1 MSQRVALAPI
11 RDSSLN
17 KRSPRRSPYK
27 AQRSHT
33 VPFIPLT
40 PTDSQYKH
48 HLTAQ
53 SVAPLSATPVPLQH
67 LHLTPNSTS
76 ASPPSFVDS
85 SDCIDKSAAAGL
97 AATKLR
103 LNLQLA
109 VYKLQKR
116 GVINSKGKPNQRLP
130 ALKSFAS
137 SASANV
143 NLQQVFSSSA
153 SPTSLNSA
161 VPASKPSSRRAKPT
175 LSATAYD
182 KNLLLFRNS
191 QKLKLYGI
199 RKESRFS
206 TTHKKHMPLVP
217 LRGLQQ
223 SFNASHKPTISL
235 NPPQLS
241 FKHNSVSMASRSRS
255 LPSINKILKTPLKAS
270 SRDFD
275 NSYFPSTKSYKPY
288 ILNTDETIDEDD
300 DGPIKESTCNS
311 IRMGKDILSSS
322 PTHGANAF
330 GTPNSFSVAKSLLQ
344 LGSGFYN

>member
-27 AQRSHT
+27 AQRLHT

-40 PTDSQYKH
+40 PTDTQYKH
-48 HLTAQ
+48 HLSAQ

-76 ASPPSFVDS
+76 ASPPSFLDS

-116 GVINSKGKPNQRLP
+116 GVINSKGKLNQRLP

-143 NLQQVFSSSA
+143 NLQEVFSTSA
-153 SPTSLNSA
+153 SPTSMSG
-161 VPASKPSSRRAKPT
+161 VSKSKPLSRRAKPT

-182 KNLLLFRNS
+182 KNLLLFRNA

-206 TTHKKHMPLVP
+206 TTHRNHMPLVP
-217 LRGLQQ
+217 SRDFQQ

-241 FKHNSVSMASRSRS
+241 SKHSSANLASKSRL

-270 SRDFD
+270 SRGFV
-275 NSYFPSTKSYKPY
+275 NLYFPSTKSYKPY

-322 PTHGANAF
+322 PTHSANAF